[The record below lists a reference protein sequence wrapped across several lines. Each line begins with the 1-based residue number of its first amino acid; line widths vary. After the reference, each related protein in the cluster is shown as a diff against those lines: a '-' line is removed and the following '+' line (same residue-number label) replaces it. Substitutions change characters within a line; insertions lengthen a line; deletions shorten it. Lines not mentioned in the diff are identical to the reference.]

1 MARGFLAEL
10 NRQMKIAAR
19 EEARRERE
27 NERARKAAIREAERA
42 RKAEARAAKQLDRA
56 QQADQKRLE
65 KEAREAHVAAK
76 EAEVRQRNLELK
88 QQDDDLDS
96 LLNATLDVDDYVD
109 LDSLRRVAEHP
120 PFDRTDL
127 ETPTPPPPP
136 IEDAPEPKLITPPM
150 PTGLSKLF
158 GKKKYEKALAAATER
173 HAKTIAKWMK
183 SLEQNKEQRTKAKSE
198 HAELERQ
205 REAKLETERSRYGKE
220 CAQREADVEEH
231 NRAIDT
237 LKTNLSYGAVE
248 AVQEYVSIV
257 LSNSVYPEHFS
268 VGHKF
273 EFDAGSAELRLRVL
287 IPGPDE
293 IPTTKAFKYTKA
305 SDEITEATLSMKACK
320 DRYASAVQQVALR
333 SIHEV
338 FEADRRG
345 VIKMISLEVGTET
358 INPATGREAYI
369 PFVATGAERESFLAI
384 DLSQVVPSA
393 TLNHLGA
400 AVSKNPFELVPAD
413 VSGIRKS

>member
-10 NRQMKIAAR
+10 NRQMKIAVR
-19 EEARRERE
+19 EQERSERE
-27 NERARKAAIREAERA
+27 HERARKAAIRETEQA
-42 RKAEARAAKQLDRA
+42 RKAEARAGKQFYRA
-56 QQADQKRLE
+56 QLGEKKRLE
-65 KEAREAHVAAK
+65 KEAREAHVAAR
-76 EAEVRQRNLELK
+76 EAEVRQRNLQLK
-88 QQDDDLDS
+88 QQGDDLDS

-136 IEDAPEPKLITPPM
+136 IEDAPEPGLITPPK

-158 GKKKYEKALAAATER
+158 GKKKYEKALATATER
-173 HAKTIAKWMK
+173 HAKKIAKWVK
-183 SLEQNKEQRTKAKSE
+183 SLEQNEEQRTKATSE
-198 HAELERQ
+198 HAELEKL
-205 REAKLETERSRYGKE
+205 REARLQSERSRYEEE

-231 NRAIDT
+231 NQTIDT
-237 LKTNLSYGAVE
+237 LKTNLSYGAVD

-257 LSNSVYPEHFS
+257 LSNSVYPEHFP
-268 VGHKF
+268 VDHEF

-287 IPGPDE
+287 IPGPVE

-305 SDEITEATLSMKACK
+305 SDKITETALSMKVCK
-320 DRYASAVQQVALR
+320 ARYAIAVQQVALR

-358 INPATGREAYI
+358 INPATGRKAYV

-384 DLSQVVPSA
+384 DLSQVVPQA